1 MKWEPLAI
9 MALLLV
15 LGVWLAYGPNLQYE
29 VRPGATTSKAN
40 FGGIKGELEVFTDP
54 VTNQTEL
61 RLLYP
66 GGGHSQTWTAKE
78 FDAVFGEGKF
88 DAVKLVSGNWLFRTL
103 NVTTWL
109 GVTIVGIG
117 FLGQAAFSGRWLVQW
132 IVSEKR
138 KDSFVPESFWWFSLF
153 GGAVLFG
160 YFVWRQDIVA
170 VLGQTSGVVVYAR
183 NIRLLRKAK
192 RRESQ
197 RREANNTTAAANQSH
212 P

>member
-15 LGVWLAYGPNLQYE
+15 LGAWLAYGPNLQYE

-54 VTNQTEL
+54 ATGQTEL
-61 RLLYP
+61 RMLYP
-66 GGGHSQTWTAKE
+66 GGGHSQRWTATE
-78 FDAVFGEGKF
+78 FDAVFGEGKSA
-88 DAVKLVSGNWLFRTL
+88 AVKLVSGNSLFRTL

-109 GVTIVGIG
+109 GVTIVAIG
-117 FLGQAAFSGRWLVQW
+117 FLGQASFSGRWLVQW

-138 KDSFVPESFWWFSLF
+138 RDSYVPESFWWFSLF
-153 GGAVLFG
+153 GGVILFG

-183 NIRLLRKAK
+183 NIRLLRKA
-192 RRESQ
+192 Q
-197 RREANNTTAAANQSH
+197 RREAKMAAKASTVVGGGSD
-212 P
+212 

>member
-9 MALLLV
+9 MALLLA
-15 LGVWLAYGPNLQYE
+15 LAVWLVYGSNLRYDA
-29 VRPGATTSKAN
+29 RPGATMSKTN

-54 VTNQTEL
+54 ATGQTEL

-88 DAVKLVSGNWLFRTL
+88 DAVELVSGNSLFRML

-109 GVTIVGIG
+109 GVTIVAIG
-117 FLGQAAFSGRWLVQW
+117 FLGQASFSGRWLVQW
-132 IVSEKR
+132 FVSEKR
-138 KDSFVPESFWWFSLF
+138 KDSVVPESFWWFSLF
-153 GGAVLFG
+153 GGAILFG
-160 YFVWRQDIVA
+160 YFIWRQDIVA

-183 NIRLLRKAK
+183 NIRLLRKA
-192 RRESQ
+192 R
-197 RREANNTTAAANQSH
+197 RREAKLAATATHGQT
-212 P
+212 